1 MADGAIAV
9 PSQASFGGPATQ
21 ERSGPVSFASGMI
34 THCQIMGQEP
44 RIALTD
50 PWLSLLLASADV
62 VLPCTLA
69 APHPLTPEWLGGR
82 HRERP
87 ALHRPGKLLHNGT
100 TGSSSPPLMPIELLA
115 NPRGSCVRV
124 PERMASTRD
133 RTIGPDVTEFD
144 KCQQKPPCRCAR
156 EGW

>member
-69 APHPLTPEWLGGR
+69 APAPFDARVAGRTPPRETCPSPAREAAPQRHDWLLFAAADADR
-82 HRERP
+82 AARE
-87 ALHRPGKLLHNGT
+87 
-100 TGSSSPPLMPIELLA
+100 
-115 NPRGSCVRV
+115 
-124 PERMASTRD
+124 PER
-133 RTIGPDVTEFD
+133 
-144 KCQQKPPCRCAR
+144 
-156 EGW
+156 